1 GRYLDLEPWHVQ
13 FRYLANGKPALAE
26 EVEGSE
32 LTFNWSHSDGMALY
46 AVAQGRM
53 VGVGLERRR
62 PDVGY
67 LQIAERFFALGGVAA
82 LRALPDDGRLD
93 AFFCLWTCKEA
104 WVKAAGV
111 GLSFPLAQVE
121 VLLDAG
127 ESATLLSQDGRPGP
141 AAAWSVRTLA
151 PAGGYAAAVVAE

>member
-1 GRYLDLEPWHVQ
+1 
-13 FRYLANGKPALAE
+13 
-26 EVEGSE
+26 
-32 LTFNWSHSDGMALY
+32 
-46 AVAQGRM
+46 
-53 VGVGLERRR
+53 
-62 PDVGY
+62 
-67 LQIAERFFALGGVAA
+67 
-82 LRALPDDGRLD
+82 RLD

-151 PAGGYAAAVVAE
+151 PAGGYAAAVVAEGGGVQVRDWEAGGSEGHEGLRNYHIPETIFKGVRATRG